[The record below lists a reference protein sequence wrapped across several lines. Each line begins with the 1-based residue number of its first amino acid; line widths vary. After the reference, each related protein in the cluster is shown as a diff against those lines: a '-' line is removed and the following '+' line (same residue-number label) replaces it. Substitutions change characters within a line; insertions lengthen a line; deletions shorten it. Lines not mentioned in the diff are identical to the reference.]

1 MCDTVVGR
9 ASDGSLWLAKNSD
22 REPGEAQVLEHLP
35 RQRRGP
41 RLRCTHIE
49 LDDVPETFEVV
60 LSRPAWMWGAEMGVN
75 EHGVA
80 IGNEAVFTRLA
91 LETTGLTGMDL
102 LRLALERAATARVAV
117 ELIGA
122 LLGRHGQ
129 GGRMGFRNKG
139 QSYASSFLI
148 VDPREAWVLETAGR
162 VFAATEVA
170 REPGSVRAISN
181 GLTLGGS
188 LDVLGDGALAA
199 ALSRGWCKGRSD
211 FDFRRCFSDPVIT
224 RLAGAALR
232 SACTTA
238 SVARA
243 RGQLDLAAMT
253 AALRDHGGPAPGNQ
267 LIMSAPLR
275 PRRALAHTRLGAD
288 HGQPR
293 GAARRRPTPCV
304 GHRHLE
310 PLPQRVQ
317 AGAPGD
323 WHVAPGRA
331 AGAGE
336 ERRREP
342 VVAARALASRGARQ
356 LAGTRGAGH
365 RRSAEAGGPRA
376 RRARRA
382 RRLGAP
388 SRRDPRVAFAGAG
401 ARGDPDSGGS
411 LVLAA
416 NEPLGWLE
424 QVTESSPRP

>member
-267 LIMSAPLR
+267 LIMSAPCAHAAPWPTRASGQTTASLVAQLGGGL
-275 PRRALAHTRLGAD
+275 PRVWATGTSSPCLSVFKRVPLGTGTLLQAEPRAQEKSDGESLWWRHERLHRAVLANW
-288 HGQPR
+288 Q
-293 GAARRRPTPCV
+293 
-304 GHRHLE
+304 
-310 PLPQRVQ
+310 
-317 AGAPGD
+317 
-323 WHVAPGRA
+323 GRA
-331 AGAGE
+331 APVIAE
-336 ERRREP
+336 ARKLEAHAHDAHDAHDVWERHRAAIP
-342 VVAARALASRGARQ
+342 AWLSLARAPGETRTLVDRWYWRRMSRLDG
-356 LAGTRGAGH
+356 L
-365 RRSAEAGGPRA
+365 
-376 RRARRA
+376 
-382 RRLGAP
+382 
-388 SRRDPRVAFAGAG
+388 SR
-401 ARGDPDSGGS
+401 
-411 LVLAA
+411 
-416 NEPLGWLE
+416 
-424 QVTESSPRP
+424 